1 MSRRATSSTRPPRHP
16 DGIPPGHWDENQAPD
31 GYQPR
36 NPSLLERSRH
46 WLRGPDD
53 LAARNR
59 QNVLIDGIG
68 VGFAAGIGTFLS
80 VFLVRLGASNFMVG
94 LLTAMPA
101 LTGILLAF
109 QVGAFLSRQ
118 RQVVPWFSRARLF
131 VLSCYVLTGLVP
143 YLFDQHVPEIIVGI
157 WALATLPQT
166 VVSVAFSVVMGQVAG
181 PRGRVALMSQRW
193 STLGLANAL
202 AVLLAG
208 QLLQHW
214 DFPLNYQIIFLIS
227 AIGGLVS
234 YSFSI
239 RISLPDQEAPPA
251 PSGRGSPWRQELGV
265 LRQYPDFL
273 RFTASQFIFRAGLSM
288 AMPLLPLYW
297 VRELKASDM
306 TISFINTAQT
316 VVLLVAYLLWTRLAK
331 RTGERRVLLICAF
344 GASFYPFLTALTHS
358 TGPLAIYAGIN
369 GFFQAG
375 VDLVFFDIMLDTCP
389 PQNQA
394 RYIGLYQTTVFTA
407 MFLAPLT
414 GTRLADHFSLGWG
427 LLIASALR
435 LGGGVLLYLLG
446 VGRGLKSEAAG

>member
-1 MSRRATSSTRPPRHP
+1 MSRHPPSSPRSPGYP
-16 DGIPPGHWDENQAPD
+16 DGIPTGRWNDPQPPE

-36 NPSLLERSRH
+36 SLSLLERSRQRLT
-46 WLRGPDD
+46 WPADR
-53 LAARNR
+53 AAANR
-59 QNVLIDGIG
+59 LNVLIDGIG
-68 VGFAAGIGTFLS
+68 VGFAAGIGSFLS
-80 VFLVRLGASNFMVG
+80 VFLVRLGASSFMVG

-118 RQVVPWFSRARLF
+118 RQVVPWFSRARLL
-131 VLSCYVLTGLVP
+131 VLSCYALTGLVP
-143 YLFDQHVPEIIVGI
+143 YLFDEHVPEIIVGI

-208 QLLQHW
+208 QLLQVW
-214 DFPLNYQIIFLIS
+214 AFPLNYQIIFLIS

-234 YSFSI
+234 YSFSM
-239 RISLPDQEAPPA
+239 RISLPDQEPPA
-251 PSGRGSPWRQELGV
+251 ASAGRGSPWRQELSV
-265 LRQYPDFL
+265 LRQYPDFV

-331 RTGERRVLLICAF
+331 RTGERRVMLICAL
-344 GASFYPFLTALTHS
+344 GASLYPFLTALTRS

-394 RYIGLYQTTVFTA
+394 RYIGLYQTTVFAA

-414 GTRLADHFSLGWG
+414 GTWLGDAIGLGWG
-427 LLIASALR
+427 LLTASALR
-435 LGGGVLLYLLG
+435 LVGFALLYLLG
-446 VGRGLKSEAAG
+446 VGRALKSEG

>member
-1 MSRRATSSTRPPRHP
+1 MPRHPPSSPRSPNYP
-16 DGIPPGHWDENQAPD
+16 DGIPAGRWNDPQLPE

-36 NPSLLERSRH
+36 PLSLLERSRQRLT
-46 WLRGPDD
+46 WPADQ
-53 LAARNR
+53 AVANR
-59 QNVLIDGIG
+59 LNVLIDGIG
-68 VGFAAGIGTFLS
+68 VGFAAGIGSFLS
-80 VFLVRLGASNFMVG
+80 VFLVRLGASSFMVG

-118 RQVVPWFSRARLF
+118 RQVGPWFSRARLL
-131 VLSCYVLTGLVP
+131 VLSCYALTGLVP

-193 STLGLANAL
+193 STPRPAHAHG
-202 AVLLAG
+202 VLPAG
-208 QLLQHW
+208 QPLQASALPPAYPLI
-214 DFPLNYQIIFLIS
+214 FPTS

-234 YSFSI
+234 YSFSM
-239 RISLPDQEAPPA
+239 RISLPDQEPA
-251 PSGRGSPWRQELGV
+251 PATAGRGSPWRQELGV
-265 LRQYPDFL
+265 LRQYPDFV

-331 RTGERRVLLICAF
+331 RTGERRVMLICAL
-344 GASFYPFLTALTHS
+344 GASLYPFLTALTHS
-358 TGPLAIYAGIN
+358 AGLLAIYAGIN

-394 RYIGLYQTTVFTA
+394 RYIGLYQTTVFAA

-414 GTRLADHFSLGWG
+414 GAWLGDAISLGWG
-427 LLIASALR
+427 LAAASALR
-435 LGGGVLLYLLG
+435 LVGFVLLYLLG
-446 VGRGLKSEAAG
+446 VGRALKSEG